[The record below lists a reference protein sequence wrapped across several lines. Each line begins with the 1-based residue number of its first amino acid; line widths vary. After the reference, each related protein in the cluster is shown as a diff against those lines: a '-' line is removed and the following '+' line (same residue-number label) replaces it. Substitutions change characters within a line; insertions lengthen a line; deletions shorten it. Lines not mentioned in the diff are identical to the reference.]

1 MRAIVWAV
9 VVLAIVVGAAS
20 WWLGPGWNLGQAM
33 DRAATPLAQM
43 PAAATAVAMMPTAA
57 SRPSAGTPTAPSVP
71 APTTTPEPGTQVIT
85 ATEGDVN
92 DYLSTAAFGQEL
104 ANTPFG
110 TITIDDIVASIPLP
124 HYDTSSRDHSLRSQV
139 LAVAGT
145 NPILRSRLA
154 ESLRTRRLM
163 LNTLLDD
170 VQSRLPAD
178 TPLNRDVITVLIF
191 NLNWQYNDLMGD
203 WAVSNE
209 EYTSLLRHLLVN
221 RRNK

>member
-1 MRAIVWAV
+1 MGGQVIVGYSWRVPLTEQPDAAVADLRSRVLVAARTEVVNRGILGMRVANVAALAGCSITSMYRCFGSRDGLLAEVLLGLYEESFEALYAV
-9 VVLAIVVGAAS
+9 VREK
-20 WWLGPGWNLGQAM
+20 LGGIGP
-33 DRAATPLAQM
+33 
-43 PAAATAVAMMPTAA
+43 
-57 SRPSAGTPTAPSVP
+57 
-71 APTTTPEPGTQVIT
+71 
-85 ATEGDVN
+85 
-92 DYLSTAAFGQEL
+92 
-104 ANTPFG
+104 
-110 TITIDDIVASIPLP
+110 ITIDDIVASIPLP
-124 HYDTSSRDHSLRSQV
+124 HYDTSRRDHSLRSQV

-170 VQSRLPAD
+170 VQSRLPAE